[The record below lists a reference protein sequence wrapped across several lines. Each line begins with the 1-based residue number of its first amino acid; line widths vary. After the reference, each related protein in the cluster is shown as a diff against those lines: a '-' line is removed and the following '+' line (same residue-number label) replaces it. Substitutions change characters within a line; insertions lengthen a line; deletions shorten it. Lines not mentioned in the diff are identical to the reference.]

1 MLSKSVTLLLA
12 SCVLLSACASREQMA
27 ARKAQQEQVSQ
38 TKREEHCATFGYKPG
53 TPDYNHCLENL
64 YVQDQQTAAAEKA
77 EDAARAQRIGNGL
90 QQAGAALS
98 AIGPPPPPMQ
108 PMNQPV
114 HCSTIGTTTT
124 CY

>member
-12 SCVLLSACASREQMA
+12 SCVLLSACASREQIA
-27 ARKAQQEQVSQ
+27 ARKSQQEQVAQ

-53 TPDYNHCLENL
+53 TPDYSHCLENL

-77 EDAARAQRIGNGL
+77 EDAARAQRIGNAL
-90 QQAGAALS
+90 QQAGAS
-98 AIGPPPPPMQ
+98 MQAISPPPPPIE
-108 PMNQPV
+108 PMHRPV
-114 HCSTIGTTTT
+114 TCNTFGTTTT